1 MIQTE
6 WIKLAIDVGLLL
18 SLVLF
23 GLRMV
28 KSSGPRV
35 NLGRMTELEGS
46 MRGLLREAD
55 HGSRALT
62 DQLVRRQ
69 KDLEKLLFDIE
80 TIEGRLNRQIT
91 QAEERKGALE
101 IVTGRAESLL
111 RGLERND
118 NVGVPRSAPTPA
130 TPYNQSIM
138 RNESVKS
145 WANPDTLMPL
155 PQPEVMVE
163 PPSFDVVMEPRA
175 RIPQSRKRKLSERVE
190 REVTRAPQ
198 QQDTDES
205 SDSEVTESLEAVSER
220 AADARLRARDLQRNS
235 VLQPGH
241 VPSKLEPL
249 GETRMT
255 SVLSPEEAR
264 SASIEDPR
272 LGVLTAPVIRRQT
285 QVL

>member
-130 TPYNQSIM
+130 TPYNQSTM